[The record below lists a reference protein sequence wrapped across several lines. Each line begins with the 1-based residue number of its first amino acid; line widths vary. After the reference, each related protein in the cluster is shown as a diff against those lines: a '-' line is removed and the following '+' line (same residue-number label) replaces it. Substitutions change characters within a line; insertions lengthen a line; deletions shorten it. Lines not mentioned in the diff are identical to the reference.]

1 MEFAVL
7 RAIFVINAF
16 LQLVGAQHGGMGGM
30 STTKPGVCPPNP
42 DAECPEEIENYCT
55 QGDDNTCADDLKCCY
70 TGCEYDCL
78 DGDPG
83 PKGDKGDKGTGG
95 PKGPEGFRGEP

>member
-16 LQLVGAQHGGMGGM
+16 LKLVGARPGGMGGIGG
-30 STTKPGVCPPNP
+30 SKPGICPPIP

-55 QGDDNTCADDLKCCY
+55 QGDDNTCGDDLKCCY

-78 DGDPG
+78 VPDVAPDPPARKHCYMVLG
-83 PKGDKGDKGTGG
+83 SVL
-95 PKGPEGFRGEP
+95 